1 MRRSAP
7 RLTLNGVVHREIVVS
22 KTLVAFSLGLVL
34 SSASAL
40 SPARAASDIDRGDAD
55 EARFRALYET
65 LVEIDTTRSNG
76 DCTRAAE
83 AMRARLLEAGY
94 APEDA
99 RIYAPD
105 DRPRDGALIARLH
118 GRDPSLKPILLLAHI
133 DVVEARR
140 EDWGR
145 DPFELIER
153 DGWFT
158 ARGASDDKA
167 MASVLTDS
175 MIRYKREGFA
185 PRRGLKLALTC
196 GEETPD
202 IFNSV
207 EWLLQ
212 THPETLDAAFV
223 LNEGASG
230 ELDAAGRHIA
240 LQMQAGEKLYQ
251 DFELIA
257 TDVGGH
263 SSRPTRANPIHRLA
277 RGLARLGD
285 YRFPVSLSPVTRAYF
300 ERQRAL
306 APASEAEFRA
316 LLDDAR
322 PAAEREAAVDRLWA
336 ENPGW
341 NSMLRTTCI
350 ATMAQGGH
358 AANALPQ
365 RASANINC
373 RILPGVAVEDVRK
386 TLQRAIDDEG
396 IAVNAIGK
404 IPVAAP
410 VPTIDARMLGPV
422 REVAESLWPGVAVV
436 PTLATGATDG
446 RFLNAAGIPTYG
458 LSGLFHDA
466 EGPRSHGLNERVRVR
481 SLLDSRRFLYEV
493 IRRYADAK
501 E

>member
-1 MRRSAP
+1 MP
-7 RLTLNGVVHREIVVS
+7 IVS
-22 KTLVAFSLGLVL
+22 YPFSLCLALAWGLAGSL
-34 SSASAL
+34 ASTSANAAERSIMSA
-40 SPARAASDIDRGDAD
+40 AD
-55 EARFRALYET
+55 EEAQFRALYKR

-76 DCTRAAE
+76 DCTRAAQ
-83 AMRARLLEAGY
+83 AMRAELLAAGY

-99 RIYAPD
+99 RIYAPA
-105 DRPRDGALIARLH
+105 DRPRDGALIAELR
-118 GRDPSLKPILLLAHI
+118 GRDPRLKPILLLAHI

-145 DPFELIER
+145 DPFVLIER

-167 MASVLTDS
+167 MGAVITDS
-175 MIRYKREGFA
+175 MIRYKREGFV

-207 EWLLQ
+207 EWLLKE
-212 THPETLDAAFV
+212 HPETLDAAFV

-230 ELDAAGRHIA
+230 ELDAEGRHIA
-240 LQMQAGEKLYQ
+240 LQIQAGEKVYQ
-251 DFELIA
+251 DFELSA

-263 SSRPTRANPIHRLA
+263 SSRPTPGNPIYRLA
-277 RGLARLGD
+277 RGLARMSAH
-285 YRFPVSLSPVTRAYF
+285 RFPVSLSPVTRAYF
-300 ERQRAL
+300 AQQIAL
-306 APASEAEFRA
+306 APESAAEFRA
-316 LLDDAR
+316 LLDER
-322 PAAEREAAVDRLWA
+322 TTAADREAAADRLWA
-336 ENPGW
+336 VSPGW

-350 ATMAQGGH
+350 ATTVEGGH

-365 RASANINC
+365 RAVANINC
-373 RILPGVAVEDVRK
+373 RILPGVAIEDVRR
-386 TLQRAIDDEG
+386 TLQQTLADDAIA
-396 IAVNAIGK
+396 ITAIGK

-410 VPTIDARMLGPV
+410 SPTIDGRMLGPV
-422 REVAESLWPGVAVV
+422 REVAESLWPGVTVV

-466 EGPRSHGLNERVRVR
+466 EGPRSHGLNERVRVQ
-481 SLLDSRRFLYEV
+481 SLLDSRRFLHDV
-493 IRRYADAK
+493 IRRYAEATD
-501 E
+501 